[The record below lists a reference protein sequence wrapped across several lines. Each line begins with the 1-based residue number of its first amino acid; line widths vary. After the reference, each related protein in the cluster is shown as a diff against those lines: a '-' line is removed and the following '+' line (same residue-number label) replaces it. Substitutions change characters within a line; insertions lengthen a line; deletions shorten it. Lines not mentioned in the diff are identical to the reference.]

1 MHVDIKVNCYL
12 NLKLLLKEMIAWI
25 EGILRKLPDLTNLT
39 KLYNINKNAKKLQ
52 RNYQFCTEQKKCK
65 KIEVYIT
72 IKYHKKK
79 FSHQNSLPLDNNY
92 IQKETFANQ
101 WKDTSPVIEWFVNI
115 KEKEHS
121 SFMDLILKV
130 FTLQ

>member
-52 RNYQFCTEQKKCK
+52 RKYQFCTE
-65 KIEVYIT
+65 
-72 IKYHKKK
+72 
-79 FSHQNSLPLDNNY
+79 
-92 IQKETFANQ
+92 
-101 WKDTSPVIEWFVNI
+101 
-115 KEKEHS
+115 
-121 SFMDLILKV
+121 
-130 FTLQ
+130 